1 MHKERNAFGRQPP
14 AESALLRALR
24 CDGSRR
30 TQAYGGEGAIVAKQF
45 KVIFLVAVT
54 LIFGIVPTIAA
65 ELTYK
70 RLRREFASAFRQRYR
85 VGVVVDFNP
94 AD

>member
-1 MHKERNAFGRQPP
+1 MHKERNAFGRQPQG
-14 AESALLRALR
+14 ESALLRALR

-45 KVIFLVAVT
+45 TVIFLVAV
-54 LIFGIVPTIAA
+54 ID
-65 ELTYK
+65 
-70 RLRREFASAFRQRYR
+70 FRNHSNDRCGADVQTALPPPR
-85 VGVVVDFNP
+85 VGVSSAIPCCPLVDFNP